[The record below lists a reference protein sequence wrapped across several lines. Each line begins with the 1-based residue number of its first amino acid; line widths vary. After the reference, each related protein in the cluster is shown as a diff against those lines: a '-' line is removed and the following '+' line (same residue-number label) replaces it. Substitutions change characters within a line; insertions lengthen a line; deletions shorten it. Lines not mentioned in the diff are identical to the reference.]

1 MTRTLL
7 SASSIR
13 KATLLKRVTYDL
25 RLSSSHCVM
34 LSMAAEDLLCICPP
48 MKCMTKCL
56 LNSLKVETVFEVSLL
71 NHTLASPF
79 SVVGKA
85 LHMISFRSTCK
96 CMKVLNDSRWSSRS
110 LDPLFAS
117 TCGIRNFAR
126 SEKEV
131 TSVVNGESVWWT
143 NTSKLVDT
151 HPLMEFIIISIFSFV
166 ICVSWAMHI
175 ALTFISK
182 GRLVSSGPSLL
193 LGTLLSS

>member
-34 LSMAAEDLLCICPP
+34 LSMAAEDLLCIYPP

-85 LHMISFRSTCK
+85 LHMISFRSPCK

-110 LDPLFAS
+110 LDPSFAS
-117 TCGIRNFAR
+117 TCGIRNFAK

-131 TSVVNGESVWWT
+131 TWVVNGESVWWT

-151 HPLMEFIIISIFSFV
+151 HPLMEFIIISIFSFI

-175 ALTFISK
+175 TLTSISK